1 MTDLENVIKNW
12 EALIGE
18 QSALLKEQLS
28 ELEIS
33 ALSACMGDCYQSFNE
48 VYSVLFEKL
57 KSATPGDY
65 DLVHDCIVDIYWEF
79 DHIKNHIVD
88 AERGFS
94 VLMNLLAKKAEL
106 KEQAE

>member
-1 MTDLENVIKNW
+1 MSDLENVIKNW
-12 EALIGE
+12 NALIGE
-18 QSALLKEQLS
+18 QSGLLREQLS

-48 VYSVLFEKL
+48 VYCVLLEKL
-57 KSATPGDY
+57 KKAAPDDY

-79 DHIKNHIVD
+79 DHIKNHIAD
-88 AERGFS
+88 AEKGFS